1 MERCVFNLR
10 CNVIPSGVLRNIID
24 ILFFQW
30 WDQKFYDLL
39 SVTFVS
45 LLNWVKLIF
54 VTFHAQDVKWC
65 SEHGI
70 LGSYDK
76 AQNVEAFI
84 SGSFDDEFTKRVVS
98 IGTS

>member
-1 MERCVFNLR
+1 MEWCVLNLR
-10 CNVIPSGVLRNIID
+10 CNVIPSGVLRNVVD
-24 ILFFQW
+24 VLLLQW

-45 LLNWVKLIF
+45 LLHWVELVF
-54 VTFHAQDVKWC
+54 VTFDAQDVQWC

-70 LGSYDK
+70 LGSDDE
-76 AQNVEAFI
+76 AQDVEAFV

-98 IGTS
+98 IGTR